1 MSKTALFV
9 GLGSIGKRHLK
20 NLKNILGGSIEV
32 DALRSSSKRVPD
44 EEVAKLIRTEYYNI
58 EDLPNYDMIFITNPS
73 NMHYET
79 IFKLQNKTDNFF
91 IEKPLDVLPLTD
103 EQISKLDLKKIYYI
117 ACPLRHTG
125 VYKELE
131 KILKD
136 KKIYS
141 VRAICTSYLPDW
153 RKGVD
158 YRTVY
163 SAKKESGGVK
173 IDLIHEFD
181 YLFRLLGFP
190 KKYVMFE
197 NKISDLEIESNDF
210 VSFTGEYD
218 DKYLELHLDYFGRI
232 PQRTAEFYTKDDVI
246 WCDFNNSKIRLNDQ
260 IKDFSEEIN
269 DRYINEIKYFL
280 NLIDFKNENINDMMN
295 ANRVLKYITQGDNN
309 GIKG

>member
-1 MSKTALFV
+1 MTKTALFV

-20 NLKNILGGSIEV
+20 NLKNILGENIEA
-32 DALRSSSKRVPD
+32 DALRSSSKRVLD
-44 EEVAKLIRTEYYNI
+44 EEIVKLIRKEYYDI
-58 EDLPNYDMIFITNPS
+58 KALPDYDMIFITNPS
-73 NMHYET
+73 DMHYET
-79 IFKLQNKTDNFF
+79 ILKLQNKTNNFF

-103 EQISKLDLKKIYYI
+103 EQISNLDLNKTYYI

-125 VYKELE
+125 VYKALEEL
-131 KILKD
+131 LKN

-141 VRAICTSYLPDW
+141 ARAICTSYLPDW

-158 YRTVY
+158 YRTIY

-190 KKYVMFE
+190 KKYAMFE

-210 VSFTGEYD
+210 VSFTGEYE

-246 WCDFNNSKIRLNDQ
+246 WCDFNNSKIRADGEM
-260 IKDFSEEIN
+260 KDFSEEIN
-269 DRYINEIKYFL
+269 DRYVDEIKYFL
-280 NLIDFKNENINDMMN
+280 DLIDFKNENINDMIN
-295 ANRVLKYITQGDNN
+295 ANKVLKYITQGDSN
-309 GIKG
+309 GIEG